1 LTITKKCKDR
11 VPFCL
16 IRRAE
21 LNKSDFMTC
30 VPLSDELGPYKT
42 LLVREPRI
50 GLDGMVVVDNVACG
64 PAIGGIRMAPDVT
77 LEEVARL
84 ARAMTL
90 KNAAAGLP
98 HGGGKA
104 GIIADPR
111 MDAQDKE
118 RLIRAFGR
126 AIRDLSD
133 YIPGPDMGTDETCMA
148 WLKDEMG
155 RAVGIPSVLGGIP
168 LDTIGATGFG
178 LAVCAEVAQ
187 DFAEIRLEGARVAIQ
202 GFGAVGRH
210 AARFLQERGA
220 LIVAVADSQ
229 GAVVDPD
236 GLPISELIA
245 FKAQGNSVG
254 GFPGGMPLASTDLVG
269 VDCDIWLPAARPDV
283 LTTDNVS
290 SLRARVV
297 LQGANIP
304 ATPEAEEWLHRHGVL
319 SVPDFIANAGGVI
332 CAAVEYRGG
341 SQSQAFAIIEE
352 KIRENTQAVLEQAR
366 RAGQT
371 PRAAAEA
378 LAKSRVREAATYRR
392 S

>member
-1 LTITKKCKDR
+1 MSDVGTLS
-11 VPFCL
+11 
-16 IRRAE
+16 
-21 LNKSDFMTC
+21 KSDFRA
-30 VPLSDELGPYKT
+30 DDLGPYKV
-42 LLVREPRI
+42 LLVREPRV
-50 GLDGMVVVDNVACG
+50 GLEAMVVVDNVACG

-84 ARAMTL
+84 ARAMTF

-104 GIIADPR
+104 GIVADPR
-111 MDAQDKE
+111 MKPQDKE

-126 AIRDLSD
+126 AIRNLSD

-155 RAVGIPSVLGGIP
+155 RAVGIPAVLGGIP

-187 DFAEIRLEGARVAIQ
+187 EFAEVRLRGARVAIQ

-220 LIVAVADSQ
+220 VIVAVSDSQ
-229 GAVVDPD
+229 GATVARD
-236 GLPISELIA
+236 GLDVQELIA
-245 FKAQGNSVG
+245 FKAQGKSVV
-254 GFPGGMPLASTDLVG
+254 GFPGGKPLASTDLVD
-269 VDCDIWLPAARPDV
+269 VDCDIWIPAARPDV
-283 LTTDNVS
+283 LTLDNVS
-290 SLRARVV
+290 RLKARVV

-332 CAAVEYRGG
+332 CAAVEYHGG
-341 SQSQAFAIIEE
+341 SQSQAFATIEE
-352 KIRENTQAVLEQAR
+352 KTRENTRAVLEQSR
-366 RAGQT
+366 RTGQA

-378 LAKSRVREAATYRR
+378 VAESRVREAAAYRR
-392 S
+392 A